1 MTMEQ
6 YQAIIHFLEEDKA
19 LRDIFTYGHR
29 NQQGLTKDING
40 IIYSHEHGPKGG
52 DELNIINPGLNYG
65 WPAITYGI
73 DYNGSIISP
82 FRERK
87 EWNNQ

>member
-1 MTMEQ
+1 MTTDNTGNNPFSEK
-6 YQAIIHFLEEDKA
+6 DKA

-52 DELNIINPGLNYG
+52 DELTGL
-65 WPAITYGI
+65 I
-73 DYNGSIISP
+73 
-82 FRERK
+82 
-87 EWNNQ
+87 QV